1 MVFYFQKIVI
11 FSYAVLFIN
20 RENEVLK
27 VQLKKYVGAVQ
38 MLRREGQA
46 VEGKDKGKKNKKIH
60 AQDSAIETEFIGGI
74 INSQMMEVAPG
85 LVYKHTTKE

>member
-1 MVFYFQKIVI
+1 MVFYFEKTLI

-46 VEGKDKGKKNKKIH
+46 VEGKDLKKKKKKIYAH
-60 AQDSAIETEFIGGI
+60 NSAIETEFMGDI
-74 INSQMMEVAPG
+74 INNQMVEVAPG
-85 LVYKHTTKE
+85 LV

>member
-46 VEGKDKGKKNKKIH
+46 VEGKDKGKKKKKKSMHRILPLRQNLLE
-60 AQDSAIETEFIGGI
+60 A
-74 INSQMMEVAPG
+74 
-85 LVYKHTTKE
+85 

>member
-46 VEGKDKGKKNKKIH
+46 VEGKDKGKKKKKKNPCTGFCH
-60 AQDSAIETEFIGGI
+60 
-74 INSQMMEVAPG
+74 
-85 LVYKHTTKE
+85 